1 MHRSGQAKGPRA
13 EQQVIT
19 TMAYLLAEQKLEAAT
34 RWWSTGIIDICP
46 GEISIRGYRIGE
58 LIGNLNFAE
67 MIWLMLRGELPS
79 QAEVALLDAT
89 LVASVDH
96 GPQAPAISIARMA
109 TTCGLPVNG
118 AMASAINVLDD
129 AHCGSGQQSMELF
142 AEIHAAAGTKGEL
155 VDVAIAIIQARLDAG
170 NETIPG
176 FGHRFH
182 PVDPRVAPLLDLV
195 GEAIATGVVTGRHIA
210 IAKATETALGVI
222 RQRYIPMNI
231 DGITA
236 AIFGELGFAADLGRG
251 LFVLSRAVGI
261 LAHAWEQKQQ
271 GEPVKGPMPTEIPY
285 TYTGRPH
292 RPMQKGRPQP
302 RQPASDKPS
311 A

>member
-1 MHRSGQAKGPRA
+1 
-13 EQQVIT
+13 
-19 TMAYLLAEQKLEAAT
+19 MAYSLAEQKLEAAT
-34 RWWSTGIIDICP
+34 QWWSTGIIDICP
-46 GEISIRGYRIGE
+46 GEIAIRGYRLGE
-58 LIGNLNFAE
+58 LIGNLSFTE
-67 MIWLMLRGELPS
+67 MIWLMLRSELPS
-79 QAEVALLDAT
+79 QAEVALLEAA

-142 AEIHAAAGTKGEL
+142 AEINAAASSNGADSEL
-155 VDVAIAIIQARLDAG
+155 VDVAITIIQSHLDAG
-170 NETIPG
+170 RQAIPG

-195 GEAIATGVVTGRHIA
+195 GDAIAAGTISGRYIA

-236 AIFGELGFAADLGRG
+236 AIFCELGFAADLGRG

-271 GEPVKGPMPTEIPY
+271 GEAVKGPMPTEIPY
-285 TYTGRPH
+285 TYT
-292 RPMQKGRPQP
+292 
-302 RQPASDKPS
+302 
-311 A
+311 

>member
-1 MHRSGQAKGPRA
+1 MN
-13 EQQVIT
+13 
-19 TMAYLLAEQKLEAAT
+19 
-34 RWWSTGIIDICP
+34 
-46 GEISIRGYRIGE
+46 E
-58 LIGNLNFAE
+58 L
-67 MIWLMLRGELPS
+67 
-79 QAEVALLDAT
+79 
-89 LVASVDH
+89 
-96 GPQAPAISIARMA
+96 
-109 TTCGLPVNG
+109 
-118 AMASAINVLDD
+118 
-129 AHCGSGQQSMELF
+129 
-142 AEIHAAAGTKGEL
+142 
-155 VDVAIAIIQARLDAG
+155 RLDAG

-292 RPMQKGRPQP
+292 RPMQKGRQQP